1 VCCWT
6 AENVKIFFS
15 LYRYKMRKIKMAK
28 AQMMF
33 KLAVTIIMDDLE
45 EYVKFDR

>member
-1 VCCWT
+1 
-6 AENVKIFFS
+6 
-15 LYRYKMRKIKMAK
+15 MAK